1 MKKSWI
7 LKAAGVAAMALL
19 LVGCGKSA
27 TTTNTKKA
35 AEPVKITYW
44 HRMTGSYKTALDHLI
59 KQFNDSQKQ
68 YKVVGVSQGSYDAL
82 QQKIMAAAKS
92 KTLPTLS
99 QTPYTNIGDYVKNDF
114 LIPFDDQMLNGDN
127 KLSAAQLADIYP
139 SFLES
144 GKYQGKY
151 YGLPFSVS
159 TSILFYNKD
168 LMTKYNVQLPKTW
181 DDVATA
187 GKILKPQKLTA
198 MALDNSYDVTLESMA
213 QQAGHQLITKDLKA
227 NLNAP
232 TTLAAVNKL
241 LTLRKDGYLQTAGQ
255 DWYFDVALIN
265 KKAVFGVGSSASI
278 PDMAQ
283 HAPKDMNWGT
293 ATIPSYNGNTGTPL
307 NGNDNV
313 MFKGAT
319 KAQQAGAWAF
329 NKFLLKAES
338 TAYWAEKT
346 GYVPVTKSGTDSQSY
361 QDYLKQNPAYQAA
374 VDAVPASFGSTI
386 FAGYNDYRNQ
396 LMSTV
401 DLTLTKNKDGKTA
414 FDELQAK
421 TEPIL
426 KAAK

>member
-1 MKKSWI
+1 
-7 LKAAGVAAMALL
+7 
-19 LVGCGKSA
+19 VGCGKSA

-114 LIPFDDQMLNGDN
+114 LIPFVDQMLNGDN

-227 NLNAP
+227 NL
-232 TTLAAVNKL
+232 
-241 LTLRKDGYLQTAGQ
+241 
-255 DWYFDVALIN
+255 
-265 KKAVFGVGSSASI
+265 
-278 PDMAQ
+278 
-283 HAPKDMNWGT
+283 
-293 ATIPSYNGNTGTPL
+293 
-307 NGNDNV
+307 
-313 MFKGAT
+313 
-319 KAQQAGAWAF
+319 
-329 NKFLLKAES
+329 
-338 TAYWAEKT
+338 
-346 GYVPVTKSGTDSQSY
+346 
-361 QDYLKQNPAYQAA
+361 
-374 VDAVPASFGSTI
+374 
-386 FAGYNDYRNQ
+386 
-396 LMSTV
+396 
-401 DLTLTKNKDGKTA
+401 
-414 FDELQAK
+414 
-421 TEPIL
+421 
-426 KAAK
+426 